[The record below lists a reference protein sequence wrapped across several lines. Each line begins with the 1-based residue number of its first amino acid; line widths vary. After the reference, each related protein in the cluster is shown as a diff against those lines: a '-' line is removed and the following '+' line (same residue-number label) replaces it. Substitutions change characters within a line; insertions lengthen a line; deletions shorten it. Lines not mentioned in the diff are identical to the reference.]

1 MQEMQVRSLG
11 WEDPLG
17 KKMAIHSSILA
28 WEIPWSEESGGLQS
42 MEMQKSMSTHTI
54 MSKIKS
60 VSFIKNNFIYLFWLH
75 CVFAALSFL

>member
-1 MQEMQVRSLG
+1 MKVSGLMRCTIIRLEKEM
-11 WEDPLG
+11 
-17 KKMAIHSSILA
+17 ATHFSILT
-28 WEIPWSEESGGLQS
+28 WEIPRKEESGGLQS
-42 MEMQKSMSTHTI
+42 MEMQRSMSTHTI